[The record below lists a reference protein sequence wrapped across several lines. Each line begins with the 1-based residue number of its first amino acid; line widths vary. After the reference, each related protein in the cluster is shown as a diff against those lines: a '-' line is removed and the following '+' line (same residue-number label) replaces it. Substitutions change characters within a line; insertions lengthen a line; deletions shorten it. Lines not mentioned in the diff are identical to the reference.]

1 MFTLDIPLFP
11 LNNVLFPGGPI
22 PLRIFEP
29 RYLDMVSRCIKK
41 QTPFGV
47 CLIRDGTET
56 GKPATPHAIG
66 TLASIVDWYSL
77 PEGLLGIVA
86 EGGERFS
93 VNATRVQADQLL
105 IAHVA
110 LIPQD
115 PIVDVPPEFAKLS
128 HLLSEIIDDAGPLY
142 AALNRQFDD
151 ASWVSYRLAEILPL
165 NVLIKQKLLEMSS
178 PVERLSQLQSSLR
191 NLIDA

>member
-29 RYLDMVSRCIKK
+29 RYLAMVSNCVKK

-47 CLIRDGTET
+47 CLIRE
-56 GKPATPHAIG
+56 GKEAGEPATPHEIG
-66 TLASIVDWYSL
+66 TLANIVDWHSL
-77 PEGLLGIVA
+77 PDGLLGIVA
-86 EGGERFS
+86 EGGERFTVKS
-93 VNATRVQADQLL
+93 TTVQSDQLMV
-105 IAHVA
+105 AEVA

-115 PIVDVPPEFAKLS
+115 PIVDVPPKFTKLS
-128 HLLSEIIDDAGPLY
+128 HLLSEIIEEAGPLY
-142 AALNRQFDD
+142 APLNRQFED

-165 NVLIKQKLLEMSS
+165 DMLIKQKLLEMSS
-178 PVERLSQLQSSLR
+178 PLARLTQLQSSLR